1 MNIKIVIKKKI
12 NGFIKYLYR
21 LFYKLIPI
29 QKKTFLFVAYHGRG
43 YLCNPK
49 AIHEYMSQCEA
60 YHDYQFIWA
69 LKKDHYVDIPN
80 AKVIRYNSLQFFYY
94 LARSK
99 YWIFNCKM
107 PAYLMKKKD
116 QIYLQTWHG
125 TPLKKLAHDINI
137 GPSATFY
144 RSQVTKDQM
153 TKSYDIDRQ
162 RYDYFLSPSA
172 FATEKFISSFQ
183 LNLNQILEVG
193 YPRNDFLTNITE
205 EKIRQ
210 LKQKYNLPQD
220 KKIILY
226 APTWRDN
233 SYNSKG
239 YTYEIQVD
247 FKYWK
252 SKLYPN
258 YAVLF
263 KPHYLITNQ
272 YEYPDLNNF
281 LYFMKED
288 TDINELYVISDVL
301 ITDYSSVFF
310 DFAILRRPILFYMYD
325 LEEYKENIR
334 GFYLDVPTDLPGEV
348 ITEEDELIHRLEN
361 LEIYFHQYIDKLKN
375 FNQVYNSYQDGMC
388 SKKVVEAV
396 IDLK

>member
-1 MNIKIVIKKKI
+1 MNIKIFIKKQI
-12 NGFIKYLYR
+12 NSLIKHLYR
-21 LFYKLIPI
+21 GFYKVIPTQRKMI
-29 QKKTFLFVAYHGRG
+29 LFIAYHGRG

-60 YHDYQFIWA
+60 YRDYQFIWA
-69 LKKDHYVDIPN
+69 LKKNHYVDIPN
-80 AKVIRYNSLQFFYY
+80 AKVIRYNSLLFYYY

-99 YWIFNCKM
+99 YWVFNCKM
-107 PAYLMKKKD
+107 PAYLMKKKN

-125 TPLKKLAHDINI
+125 TPLKRLAHDINI
-137 GPSATFY
+137 GSSATFY

-153 TKSYDIDRQ
+153 TKSYDIDRKK
-162 RYDYFLSPSA
+162 YDYFLSPSA
-172 FATEKFISSFQ
+172 FATGKFISSFQ
-183 LNLNQILEVG
+183 LTPNQILEVG

-252 SKLYPN
+252 SKLDPN
-258 YAVLF
+258 YIVLF
-263 KPHYLITNQ
+263 KPHYLIINQ
-272 YEYPDLNNF
+272 YQYQGLNDF
-281 LYFMKED
+281 LYLMKED
-288 TDINELYVISDVL
+288 IDINELYVISDVL

-334 GFYLDVPTDLPGEV
+334 GFYLDISTDLPGEV

>member
-1 MNIKIVIKKKI
+1 MNIKIFIKKKI
-12 NGFIKYLYR
+12 NSLIKYLYR
-21 LFYKLIPI
+21 RVYKVIPI
-29 QKKTFLFVAYHGRG
+29 QRKMILFISYHGRG

-49 AIHEYMSQCEA
+49 AIHEYMSQCES
-60 YHDYQFIWA
+60 YRDYQFIWA
-69 LKKDHYVDIPN
+69 LKKGHDVEIPN

-94 LARSK
+94 LGRSK

-107 PAYLMKKKD
+107 PEYLKKKKN

-125 TPLKKLAHDINI
+125 TPLKRLAHDIDI
-137 GPSATFY
+137 GPSSTFY
-144 RSQVTKDQM
+144 RSQVSKDQM
-153 TKSYDIDRQ
+153 TKSYDIDRKK
-162 RYDYFLSPSA
+162 YDYFLSPGA
-172 FATEKFISSFQ
+172 YATEKFISSFQ
-183 LNLNQILEVG
+183 LTPNQILEVG
-193 YPRNDFLTNITE
+193 YPRNDFLTNVTY
-205 EKIRQ
+205 EKINQ
-210 LKQKYNLPQD
+210 IKKKYNLPQD

-233 SYNSKG
+233 SFNSKG
-239 YTYEIQVD
+239 YTYEVQVD
-247 FKYWK
+247 FEYWK

-258 YAVLF
+258 YVVLF
-263 KPHYLITNQ
+263 KPHYLIINQ
-272 YEYPDLNNF
+272 YESQGLNDF
-281 LYFMKED
+281 LYLMKED
-288 TDINELYVISDVL
+288 IDINELYVISDVL

-334 GFYLDVPTDLPGEV
+334 GFYLDISTDLPGEV

-361 LEIYFHQYIDKLKN
+361 LEIYFHQYIDKLN
-375 FNQVYNSYQDGMC
+375 SFNQVYNSYQDGMC

>member
-1 MNIKIVIKKKI
+1 MNIKSKIKKRVNKT
-12 NGFIKYLYR
+12 IKYLYR
-21 LFYKLIPI
+21 IFYRFII
-29 QKKTFLFVAYHGRG
+29 MNSKTVLFVSYHGRG

-49 AIHEYMSQCEA
+49 AIHEYMSQCES
-60 YHDYQFIWA
+60 YRDYQFIWA
-69 LKKDHYVDIPN
+69 LKKNHYVDIPN
-80 AKVIRYNSLQFFYY
+80 AKVIRYNSLLFYYY

-99 YWIFNCKM
+99 YWVFNCKM
-107 PAYLMKKKD
+107 PAYLMKKKN

-125 TPLKKLAHDINI
+125 TPLKRLAHDINI
-137 GPSATFY
+137 GSSATFY

-153 TKSYDIDRQ
+153 TKSYDIDRKK
-162 RYDYFLSPSA
+162 YDYFLSPSA
-172 FATEKFISSFQ
+172 FATGKFISSFQ
-183 LNLNQILEVG
+183 LTPNQILEVG

-263 KPHYLITNQ
+263 KTHYLITNQ

>member
-1 MNIKIVIKKKI
+1 MNIKSKIKKGVNKT
-12 NGFIKYLYR
+12 IKYLYR
-21 LFYKLIPI
+21 IFYRFITI
-29 QKKTFLFVAYHGRG
+29 NSKTVLFVSYHGRG

-49 AIHEYMSQCEA
+49 AIHEYMSQCEV
-60 YHDYQFIWA
+60 YRDYQFIWA

-80 AKVIRYNSLQFFYY
+80 AKVIRYNSLLFYYY

-99 YWIFNCKM
+99 YWVFNCKM
-107 PAYLMKKKD
+107 PAYLMKKKN

-125 TPLKKLAHDINI
+125 TPLKRLAHDINI
-137 GPSATFY
+137 GSSATFY

-153 TKSYDIDRQ
+153 TKSYDIDRKK
-162 RYDYFLSPSA
+162 YDYFLSPSA
-172 FATEKFISSFQ
+172 FATGKFISSFQ
-183 LNLNQILEVG
+183 LTANQILEVG

-239 YTYEIQVD
+239 YTYDIQVD
-247 FKYWK
+247 FEYWK

-258 YAVLF
+258 YVVLF